1 LSINGLSMRGL
12 THRESVS
19 VLKTPRKEAV
29 IVVTRS
35 KSLSNTPKNGATAS
49 EKLRNVREMH
59 LKDANNSINNKL
71 SQSAQSLEDEIST
84 DSGNSSLKHLD
95 KEVLK
100 IDKTIELFK
109 DGAGLGFSIDGG
121 FDSPRGNVAIVIKKV
136 FMGSCI
142 LIQLNQSDKVI
153 T

>member
-1 LSINGLSMRGL
+1 MRGL

-35 KSLSNTPKNGATAS
+35 KSLTTTVVAATAS
-49 EKLRNVREMH
+49 EKLRNVRELH
-59 LKDANNSINNKL
+59 LKEASMTSKL

-84 DSGNSSLKHLD
+84 DSGNSSLKTLD
-95 KEVLK
+95 KPSDG
-100 IDKTIELFK
+100 DKMVELYK

-121 FDSPRGNVAIVIKKV
+121 FDSPGRGNVAITIKKV
-136 FMGSCI
+136 FMGKSPSWI
-142 LIQLNQSDKVI
+142 GTGGS
-153 T
+153 